1 MPVGP
6 PTAHTSQSA
15 LPGTA
20 RQDPPGVFEAP
31 ARPGS
36 RAERLVP
43 PRCVDGRN
51 SVGGSAAVPP
61 VPSGASELELDPLQ

>member
-43 PRCVDGRN
+43 PPVRRRQEFRGR
-51 SVGGSAAVPP
+51 VRGSPARAL
-61 VPSGASELELDPLQ
+61 GRIGT